1 MKAAIVFL
9 LMSLSAVATPA
20 AAAEWTFIAENDIGD
35 QFFIDLSTLKK
46 GARPRAWFM
55 TSYSARTKHGDMS
68 SKTLREADCNEGKI
82 RYLAARFYLE
92 PMGAGAPL
100 KMIDQPQEWEYVTP
114 NTITAEIARFLCSG
128 NR

>member
-1 MKAAIVFL
+1 MKVAIVFL

-20 AAAEWTFIAENDIGD
+20 AAEWTFITGNDIGD

-46 GARPRAWFM
+46 GARPRAWVM
-55 TSYSARTKHGDMS
+55 TSYSARTKHGDTS
-68 SKTLREADCNEGKI
+68 SKTLREADCSEGKI

-100 KMIDQPQEWEYVTP
+100 KMIDQPQESE
-114 NTITAEIARFLCSG
+114 
-128 NR
+128 